1 MQYAR
6 KPAWRYYPQ
15 PDRPREDLRQLIAG
29 LDALGSW
36 LKDDWWQRAKT
47 DTKSITKALG
57 AHLPVPGEPVPSRR
71 NLRRGWNLETRE
83 KFPKIPFLYD
93 EGDSSL
99 QSVSPD
105 AIFVDD
111 KDRLTI
117 VEIEGGGALQNYR
130 GMKDIVEALLLPPV
144 DYVALVVPFKA
155 HGNRPYDYYNNLVS
169 SLYAQQ
175 VVQGHIKGLLLAG
188 Y

>member
-1 MQYAR
+1 MQYTR

-29 LDALGSW
+29 LEALGPW

-47 DTKSITKALG
+47 ETKSITKALE
-57 AHLPVPGEPVPSRR
+57 AHLPIPGAAVPTRR

-93 EGDSSL
+93 ERNSSL
-99 QSVSPD
+99 QSVLPD

-111 KDRLTI
+111 HDRLTI
-117 VEIEGGGALQNYR
+117 VEIEGGGACR
-130 GMKDIVEALLLPPV
+130 TTA
-144 DYVALVVPFKA
+144 A
-155 HGNRPYDYYNNLVS
+155 
-169 SLYAQQ
+169 
-175 VVQGHIKGLLLAG
+175 
-188 Y
+188 

>member
-15 PDRPREDLRQLIAG
+15 PDRPRHHLRQFIAG
-29 LDALGSW
+29 MDAIGTW
-36 LKDDWWQRAKT
+36 LKNDWWQRAKT
-47 DTKSITKALG
+47 DTKSITKALEP
-57 AHLPVPGEPVPSRR
+57 HLPTPGASVESRR
-71 NLRRGWNLETRE
+71 NLGLGWNLETRE
-83 KFPKIPFLYD
+83 KFPTIPFLYD
-93 EGDSSL
+93 EGDKSL
-99 QSVSPD
+99 QSVQPD

-111 KDRLTI
+111 QARLTL

-175 VVQGHIKGLLLAG
+175 VVQPHLRGLLVIG